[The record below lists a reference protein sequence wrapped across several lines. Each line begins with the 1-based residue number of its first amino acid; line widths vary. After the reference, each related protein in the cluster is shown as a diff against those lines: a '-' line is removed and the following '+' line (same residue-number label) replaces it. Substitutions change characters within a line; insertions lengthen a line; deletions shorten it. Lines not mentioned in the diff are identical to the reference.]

1 MTAQRHSALFPP
13 GENGVVH
20 RRKLPWTEERF
31 SKARGFAAA
40 AGVASPGIAQ
50 ASPEIRWRMPS
61 SYPKSLDTLFG
72 AGEQIAKRV
81 AEATDN
87 QFQIHVFAAG
97 EIVPGLQ
104 VLDAVQN
111 GTVECGH
118 TLSSYYIGKDP
129 TFMFETSVPF
139 GLNVRQHNAWMQ
151 FGGGLTLV
159 REFLKD
165 YNVMNFPAGQTGA
178 QMGGW
183 FRKEINTRR
192 RSEGLKFRIAG
203 MGGQIMQRLGVVPQ
217 VLAGGDIYP
226 ALERGTLDAVEFSGP
241 YDDEKLGFVKVAK
254 YYYYPGFWEGSAQ
267 PSLYV
272 NLEKW
277 NALPANY
284 KAILEAACAEAN
296 AMCVMKYDAENAEA
310 VRRLVSQGAQLRAFP
325 KDCSMQATRKPSEL
339 YGEIAADQ
347 REVQEDVRFLERL
360 PREGIHLVP
369 HRRTAVRLL
378 QLHPA
383 GSAALIAR
391 PRMTSRRASVRRF
404 SFDGPSSRLRR

>member
-1 MTAQRHSALFPP
+1 MD
-13 GENGVVH
+13 
-20 RRKLPWTEERF
+20 RRTVLKG
-31 SKARGFAAA
+31 AGFAAA
-40 AGVASPGIAQ
+40 AGVASPALAQ

-72 AGEQIAKRV
+72 AGMQIAKRV

-87 QFQIHVFAAG
+87 KFQIQVFAAG
-97 EIVPGLQ
+97 EIVQGLQ
-104 VLDAVQN
+104 VLDAVQS
-111 GTVECGH
+111 GTVECGY

-129 TFMFETSVPF
+129 TFMFETSVPW
-139 GLNVRQHNAWMQ
+139 GLNVRQHNAWMH
-151 FGGGLTLV
+151 FGGGLTAV

-165 YNVMNFPAGQTGA
+165 YNVMTFPAGQTGA

-183 FRKEINTRR
+183 FRKEISTVDDLK
-192 RSEGLKFRIAG
+192 GLKFRIAG

-296 AMCVMKYDAENAEA
+296 ALCVMKYDAENAEA

-325 KDCSMQATRKPSEL
+325 KDVLDASHKEAFKL
-339 YGEIAADQ
+339 YSEIAASNEKFKKMYDSWNAFREKEYTWFRIAELPFDYYNYTQQSQQ
-347 REVQEDVRFLERL
+347 R
-360 PREGIHLVP
+360 
-369 HRRTAVRLL
+369 
-378 QLHPA
+378 
-383 GSAALIAR
+383 
-391 PRMTSRRASVRRF
+391 
-404 SFDGPSSRLRR
+404 

>member
-1 MTAQRHSALFPP
+1 MD
-13 GENGVVH
+13 
-20 RRKLPWTEERF
+20 RRTVLKGAGL
-31 SKARGFAAA
+31 AAA
-40 AGVASPGIAQ
+40 AGVASPALAQ

-72 AGEQIAKRV
+72 AGVQIAKRV

-87 QFQIHVFAAG
+87 KFQIQVFAAG
-97 EIVPGLQ
+97 EIVQGLQ
-104 VLDAVQN
+104 VLDAVQS
-111 GTVECGH
+111 GTVECGY

-129 TFMFETSVPF
+129 TFMFETSVPW
-139 GLNVRQHNAWMQ
+139 GLNVRQHNAWMH
-151 FGGGLTLV
+151 FGGGLQSV

-165 YNVMNFPAGQTGA
+165 YNVMTFPAGQTGA

-183 FRKEINTRR
+183 FRKEINTV
-192 RSEGLKFRIAG
+192 EDLKGLKFRIAG

-310 VRRLVSQGAQLRAFP
+310 VRRLVEPGRAIASLPEGCARCEPQGGV
-325 KDCSMQATRKPSEL
+325 QAL
-339 YGEIAADQ
+339 Q
-347 REVQEDVRFLERL
+347 RDRVLEPEVQDDLQFLERL

-369 HRRTAVRLL
+369 HRRIAVRLL
-378 QLHPA
+378 QLYA
-383 GSAALIAR
+383 AR
-391 PRMTSRRASVRRF
+391 PASLSLSHRNGAPHGAPF
-404 SFDGPSSRLRR
+404 LHEGSGSSLRR